1 MEGSMKT
8 MSRSRYHALSWSFSR
23 MRGHLRSGGAKRT
36 GRAGHAVAASVI
48 SGAAADRTGNGAP
61 PQAQGFGGEFRARMF
76 RSITAIFRTRVLPG
90 DTDI

>member
-1 MEGSMKT
+1 MKT

-23 MRGHLRSGGAKRT
+23 MRGHLRGSGVKRT
-36 GRAGHAVAASVI
+36 RHAGHAVAASVA

-61 PQAQGFGGEFRARMF
+61 LQTEGFGGEFRARMF
-76 RSITAIFRTRVLPG
+76 RSIIAFFRTRVLPG